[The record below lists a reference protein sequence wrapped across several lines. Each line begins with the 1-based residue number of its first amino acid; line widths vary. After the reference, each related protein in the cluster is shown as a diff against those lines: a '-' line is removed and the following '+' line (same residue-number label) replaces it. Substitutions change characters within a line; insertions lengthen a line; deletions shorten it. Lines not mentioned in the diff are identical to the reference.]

1 MKNKNKDILQIEN
14 LEDLFIILK
23 NNTEK
28 IKKIGD
34 MINNVIKEKD
44 AEIIEANSNAYW
56 WKCRYD
62 AQVKINKEREKIMK
76 KCSKKLNNDLIK
88 LGRVTNSN
96 AIYVRNE
103 LSHEYKIVVK
113 KK

>member
-1 MKNKNKDILQIEN
+1 MIID
-14 LEDLFIILK
+14 DLKTFKKGKQYIIPQEIVFML
-23 NNTEK
+23 
-28 IKKIGD
+28 I
-34 MINNVIKEKD
+34 
-44 AEIIEANSNAYW
+44 AEIEEANTDAHW

-62 AQVKINKEREKIMK
+62 AQEKINKEYQKIMR
-76 KCSKKLNNDLIK
+76 KCCKKLTNDLVK